1 MSPASHADPVTEL
14 LGTGGP
20 VIPLKNA
27 AMIVQ
32 TDVGYRYQAGQQNSH
47 LTITQVGQ
55 QLLYADTGTREL
67 RDIPGSC
74 SRQSVPTGIAAL
86 CTIPAKFDADNKMFL
101 EVWPRLGND
110 FVDGSTLSDQFRMW
124 VLADA
129 GFDTVRGGA
138 GDDFVNGAQDD
149 DKVWGGAGNDWIR
162 TGPGSDNSWGET
174 GNDKLVAGPE
184 NDVVRGGEGNDRV
197 DGGTGNDTL
206 WADAG
211 QDFALCGDG
220 MDLAYVDVSDRTTK
234 CESFAAY

>member
-1 MSPASHADPVTEL
+1 MQPTV
-14 LGTGGP
+14 
-20 VIPLKNA
+20 
-27 AMIVQ
+27 
-32 TDVGYRYQAGQQNSH
+32 
-47 LTITQVGQ
+47 
-55 QLLYADTGTREL
+55 
-67 RDIPGSC
+67 
-74 SRQSVPTGIAAL
+74 VPTGIAAL

-129 GFDTVRGGA
+129 GLDTVRGGA
-138 GDDFVNGAQDD
+138 GDDFVNGAQDG

-162 TGPGSDNSWGET
+162 TGPGADNSWGDT
-174 GNDKLVAGPE
+174 GNDKLVAGPDS
-184 NDVVRGGEGNDRV
+184 DVVRGGEGNDRV

-220 MDLAYVDVSDRTTK
+220 TDVAYVDVADRTTK
-234 CESFAAY
+234 CESLPAP

>member
-55 QLLYADTGTREL
+55 QLLYTDTGTREL

-74 SRQSVPTGIAAL
+74 SRQAVPTGIAAL
-86 CTIPAKFDADNKMFL
+86 CTILAKFDADNKMFL
-101 EVWPRLGND
+101 EIWPRL
-110 FVDGSTLSDQFRMW
+110 
-124 VLADA
+124 
-129 GFDTVRGGA
+129 
-138 GDDFVNGAQDD
+138 
-149 DKVWGGAGNDWIR
+149 
-162 TGPGSDNSWGET
+162 
-174 GNDKLVAGPE
+174 
-184 NDVVRGGEGNDRV
+184 GNDRV
-197 DGGTGNDTL
+197 DGGPGNDTL
-206 WADAG
+206 WPDAG

-220 MDLAYVDVSDRTTK
+220 TDLAYVDVADRTTK
-234 CESFAAY
+234 CESLAAY